1 MTLKAKRI
9 LAEKIQPKI
18 IELIR
23 VIIINTKKSLQ
34 QATIIKDKVNT

>member
-23 VIIINTKKSLQ
+23 VIIINTKKNLQ
-34 QATIIKDKVNT
+34 QARIIKDKVNT